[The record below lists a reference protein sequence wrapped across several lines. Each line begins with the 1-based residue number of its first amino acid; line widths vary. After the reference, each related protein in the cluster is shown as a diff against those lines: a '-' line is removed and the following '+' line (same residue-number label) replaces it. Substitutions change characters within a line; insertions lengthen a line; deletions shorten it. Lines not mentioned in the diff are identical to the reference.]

1 MPKPTRSN
9 TRRISPTLSVTGKP
23 HRQEIIIR
31 DGGKTTTV
39 TVEAAEK
46 LASAITN
53 LINSMNQPPYR
64 HRRG

>member
-1 MPKPTRSN
+1 MPRPTRSN

-31 DGGKTTTV
+31 DGGKATTV

-46 LASAITN
+46 LARAITN
-53 LINSMNQPPYR
+53 LINSMNQPPYH